1 MWSRGLA
8 AVGMLNM
15 WHMSLSWIEVN
26 LYILVR
32 AFGITLTALAM
43 HLILYTLCHLVS
55 IDCVLYLT
63 SFKFSAAK
71 VIEEF
76 GHNEEFGAL
85 FVRTFE
91 TFSSA
96 SSISTLNS
104 SYTCDQEPDL
114 VEAYTCFTSMF
125 IRCCPKVLIFLMFNI
140 YICNVFELSAL
151 AWFGLAFDTSIFCCL
166 LLIIRK
172 PFSHLARCLS
182 YRFKR
187 QLYALQQCTEEQ
199 HLQQWH
205 ICHVSAICH
214 FYLVLF
220 SGWNCMCFYSTNSLN
235 SHTMG

>member
-1 MWSRGLA
+1 VDSTWPHS
-8 AVGMLNM
+8 
-15 WHMSLSWIEVN
+15 H
-26 LYILVR
+26 
-32 AFGITLTALAM
+32 
-43 HLILYTLCHLVS
+43 
-55 IDCVLYLT
+55 
-63 SFKFSAAK
+63 FSAAN

-151 AWFGLAFDTSIFCCL
+151 AWYGLAFDTSIFCCL
-166 LLIIRK
+166 LLNNQEAI
-172 PFSHLARCLS
+172 LASSSLLELS
-182 YRFKR
+182 FQK
-187 QLYALQQCTEEQ
+187 A
-199 HLQQWH
+199 
-205 ICHVSAICH
+205 AICLTAMH
-214 FYLVLF
+214 RGAALAAMAYMSCECYLSLLSSIVLWLELHLF
-220 SGWNCMCFYSTNSLN
+220 LF
-235 SHTMG
+235 H